1 MWGKWTV
8 VGWFGFFSN
17 LKSLSWGMSD
27 HMSNNYTLQTLAENI
42 DSCNNQNFILS
53 NKQVIIS

>member
-1 MWGKWTV
+1 
-8 VGWFGFFSN
+8 
-17 LKSLSWGMSD
+17 MSD